1 MPTITSTAVSVRRS
15 AGAVKGPARQC
26 WTRCPSAR
34 GWPLQDAVN
43 TGDTRRLRPGQSI
56 HQCFGGANGAIR
68 SLLGRA
74 QELARGIRVLW
85 PDQDLMGSHRRQAVA
100 GPSATV
106 GQSRQTFDARTA
118 QPRAKQLSFGLG
130 PDDLDDDQL
139 VHTTRRY
146 PNVETQ
152 ASAPGR

>member
-1 MPTITSTAVSVRRS
+1 MGLCPVSVDRIHM
-15 AGAVKGPARQC
+15 
-26 WTRCPSAR
+26 
-34 GWPLQDAVN
+34 PLI
-43 TGDTRRLRPGQSI
+43 RHLRPGKPI
-56 HQCFGGANGAIR
+56 DHCFGGADGAVR
-68 SLLGRA
+68 ALLRWA

-85 PDQDLMGSHRRQAVA
+85 PDHDLMGSHRRQAVA

-106 GQSRQTFDARTA
+106 GQSRQTFDTRTA

-146 PNVETQ
+146 PNVET
-152 ASAPGR
+152 